1 MLHPACIFAFAEC
14 LSRPACIAVLCVF
27 THTFTYTS
35 QVPAQVLNHVVVSI
49 CFASGP
55 SSFFFVFRP
64 RSRRFPPGVHLA
76 GSRILHSVCLSRRLL
91 DLGTCSFSGAFEH
104 WSRASAQN
112 FTSAAWERG
121 RSWSRCFSASQFCV
135 SSVPPGS
142 KTQVRAK
149 SCAHARFCKVT
160 L

>member
-1 MLHPACIFAFAEC
+1 MFLGGSSSLGLQQATSLAESAESAE
-14 LSRPACIAVLCVF
+14 LDLPY
-27 THTFTYTS
+27 TFYDL
-35 QVPAQVLNHVVVSI
+35 VNHVGGSN

-55 SSFFFVFRP
+55 SSLILVFRA
-64 RSRRFPPGVHLA
+64 RSRRFSPGVHVA
-76 GSRILHSVCLSRRLL
+76 GSRILHSVCLSRRLS

-104 WSRASAQN
+104 WSRASVQS
-112 FTSAAWERG
+112 FTSAAWGRERS
-121 RSWSRCFSASQFCV
+121 RSGCFSASHCCL

-142 KTQVRAK
+142 KTLVRAK